1 MSDSVVKKD
10 KVLSAIAIS
19 QENDRFKA
27 VELRKQDGRFELL
40 WAKSSED
47 DDRQLDVFAARSGLS
62 IEQAETD
69 SNRIG
74 IVGFNCAGV
83 AFYRIWMPVVKEKE
97 LAAMVKLQTETR
109 LPLRAEEVELA
120 WRKGRVR
127 DEEVAVTV
135 AAAKRQRLQEF
146 IEVVR
151 NVEPAKIL
159 LDCEG
164 IVEVW
169 IRFFGGDVGSAAVVS
184 IGARSTQVCLA
195 EDGRLSN
202 AAILDMGTEDFEEGL
217 EDEQTEAAGGF
228 AQDIRSVLEL
238 FGYAEPAELP
248 VFVLSDGGIVV
259 ESIVSLLKSSGLDAS
274 IALPELKE
282 LRTPSEIS
290 AEEFY
295 NYRVPIGLALA
306 GLEERAEELNL
317 FERLYQPL
325 KEEKKKHWLYS
336 PKVVYAIA
344 AVMLVVLVI
353 VSYAID
359 VASPGAIEKRLK
371 TSSSDTDISLLV
383 QRQKLLRTV
392 ASERANLLELLEY
405 INSSA
410 GRGILLDTFH
420 FKKGQ
425 PVSIS
430 GQVDNPD
437 LLYKFQESLLTKK
450 DIKNVEIPNASK
462 DPKGD
467 KFKFTVTFHYRNFTK
482 KAIGT

>member
-1 MSDSVVKKD
+1 
-10 KVLSAIAIS
+10 
-19 QENDRFKA
+19 
-27 VELRKQDGRFELL
+27 
-40 WAKSSED
+40 
-47 DDRQLDVFAARSGLS
+47 
-62 IEQAETD
+62 
-69 SNRIG
+69 
-74 IVGFNCAGV
+74 
-83 AFYRIWMPVVKEKE
+83 
-97 LAAMVKLQTETR
+97 
-109 LPLRAEEVELA
+109 
-120 WRKGRVR
+120 
-127 DEEVAVTV
+127 
-135 AAAKRQRLQEF
+135 
-146 IEVVR
+146 
-151 NVEPAKIL
+151 
-159 LDCEG
+159 
-164 IVEVW
+164 
-169 IRFFGGDVGSAAVVS
+169 
-184 IGARSTQVCLA
+184 
-195 EDGRLSN
+195 
-202 AAILDMGTEDFEEGL
+202 
-217 EDEQTEAAGGF
+217 
-228 AQDIRSVLEL
+228 
-238 FGYAEPAELP
+238 
-248 VFVLSDGGIVV
+248 VLSDGGIVV
-259 ESIVSLLKSSGLDAS
+259 ESIVSLLKSSGLDAR

-295 NYRVPIGLALA
+295 NYRVPVGLALI
-306 GLEERAEELNL
+306 GIEEHAEELNL
-317 FERLYQPL
+317 FERLYRPL
-325 KEEKKKHWLYS
+325 EEDEKKHWLYS

-353 VSYAID
+353 ISYAID

-371 TSSSDTDISLLV
+371 ASSSDTDISLLV

-450 DIKNVEIPNASK
+450 DIKNVEIQNASK